1 MMMII
6 IICTF
11 CPDDMMSAHREQTI
25 SMKMNERIENDDDAI
40 YSLFCLRLYDVLF
53 QALSSIK

>member
-1 MMMII
+1 
-6 IICTF
+6 
-11 CPDDMMSAHREQTI
+11 MMSAHREQTI